1 MGLTYSI
8 ERELVTV
15 FAEGSFEVGDVLAAF
30 SKIRS
35 EFDSSLPLQILIV
48 DQASDFEPK
57 REEVQELARGWSEI
71 FRGVPVR
78 IALLVEKDIHY
89 GLGRMASVY
98 AEQHN
103 LPFDVFRHSL
113 DAMQWL
119 SKGETVTHMYV

>member
-8 ERELVTV
+8 ERELITV
-15 FAEGSFEVGDVLAAF
+15 IAEGSFRVGDVLAAF
-30 SKIRS
+30 AKIRS
-35 EFDSSLPLQILIV
+35 EFSSSVPLQILIL
-48 DQASDFEPK
+48 DHGSEFEPN
-57 REEVQELARGWSEI
+57 REEVQEMTQGWGEI

-98 AEQHN
+98 AEQHD

-119 SKGETVTHMYV
+119 AKEETTHHMYV